1 MIFFLLCL
9 IHLSS
14 LSLGPSSAASAHY
27 TVVLDP
33 GVVVVFDIFMIW
45 SCRSFG
51 DLQYDSSQH
60 SFLTFG
66 PHISTNQASFDW
78 VSGALN
84 MTSTEV
90 EFIRSTFPTLSH
102 PTNSTCMCLSN
113 SGILYNLHGG
123 FSLSSDQL
131 YKATWDFCVLFDWG
145 PSSLTIS
152 AQLRPSSRL
161 TCRCRGPSH

>member
-1 MIFFLLCL
+1 MIFFSCVLY
-9 IHLSS
+9 IYA

-51 DLQYDSSQH
+51 DLQYDSSQN

-90 EFIRSTFPTLSH
+90 EFIRSAFSTLSH
-102 PTNSTCMCLSN
+102 PTNNTCMYLSN
-113 SGILYNLHGG
+113 SGILYNLYGG

-131 YKATWDFCVLFDWG
+131 YKATWNFCVLFDLG
-145 PSSLTIS
+145 PSSLTVS

-161 TCRCRGPSH
+161 TCHFRGPSH